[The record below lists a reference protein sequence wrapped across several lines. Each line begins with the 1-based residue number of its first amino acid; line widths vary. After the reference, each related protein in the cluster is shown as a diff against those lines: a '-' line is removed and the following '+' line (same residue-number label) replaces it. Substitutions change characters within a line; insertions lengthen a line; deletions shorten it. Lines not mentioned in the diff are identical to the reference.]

1 MKTFDGVVDTD
12 RVTRNEC
19 DLLLHLDASIQPFKQ
34 VSTGLGKNCDLLQR
48 RLVAERNSLSTRESK
63 VR

>member
-19 DLLLHLDASIQPFKQ
+19 DLLKTPPPRRQHTTVQASVNRKE
-34 VSTGLGKNCDLLQR
+34 L
-48 RLVAERNSLSTRESK
+48 
-63 VR
+63 

>member
-19 DLLLHLDASIQPFKQ
+19 DHLLHLDASIQPFKQ
-34 VSTGLGKNCDLLQR
+34 VSTGKNCDLLQR
-48 RLVAERNSLSTRESK
+48 RLVAERNSLSTRKSK